1 MRGGTPDITM
11 RQHSLT
17 KKERKAIASYL
28 HRALRKALAHTWP
41 TVRLARSMALD
52 ETLYSSFVIERP
64 DKTPKRRQYVQVI
77 GPRSGERT
85 TIPLSGVSRVSGNIR
100 VVLDEGATRAFI
112 NFTYEMRTLPEP
124 PSGKK

>member
-41 TVRLARSMALD
+41 TVRLVRSMALD
-52 ETLYSSFVIERP
+52 ETLYSSFVINALTRN
-64 DKTPKRRQYVQVI
+64 TLARR
-77 GPRSGERT
+77 R
-85 TIPLSGVSRVSGNIR
+85 SGVSTCR
-100 VVLDEGATRAFI
+100 
-112 NFTYEMRTLPEP
+112 
-124 PSGKK
+124 